1 MIQRPG
7 DITRSIARL
16 QVREDALLV
25 SQGDTVL
32 ATRRDGFIEPGPE
45 RGLFVH
51 ETRMLS
57 LYRCRIGRKK
67 PYPVAL
73 SSIRQ
78 DHWMGY
84 YIVCAPALREGRED
98 GDVRQAA
105 QQALELRITRVV
117 GEGLHE
123 DIDLAN
129 HTQEK
134 VSFRLTFEVD
144 GDFADLE
151 ETNGERKQR
160 GRLRRSWRRDGKDAE
175 LRFAYRAEHAWEHC
189 GRRGK
194 SKIERSLV
202 LRICDADTAPQRQG
216 RRIWFDIELAPHGRW
231 HACFSWSAHIDG
243 RALAPPR
250 CSQFRGGRQPKRPE
264 ELYLEE
270 ATWFETP
277 ESSTLSPVVIEA
289 LKRAR
294 EDMAALRL
302 HRLDSGP
309 RAWTVTAGLP
319 MFLALFGRDSLTAAW
334 QSAVLGPEVMRGTLP
349 ALVDCQGTREDDWR
363 DEQPGRMLHEA
374 HTGPLGALGY
384 TPKDRDYFS
393 LSSSGLFP
401 FVVAQLWQWTA
412 DRKAVAPLI
421 EPALRALRW
430 LDERALPGKDGF
442 YAITTRSPQ
451 GIDNQTWKD
460 SGDSIVYPD
469 GSQVKQ
475 PVAGCEEQAI
485 AYAAKSTFAQ
495 VLWDFGRKD
504 EARRLFDEAQELK
517 RRFND
522 AYWMP
527 DEGFYA
533 MALDPKGHQV
543 RSIASNALHCM
554 AMGIADEALA
564 PKVMQRLFQPDLFSG
579 WGIRTLSSEH
589 PAYNPYAYHRGCVWP
604 VEHGPFS
611 IGGYRYGCMDEVE
624 KVCSA
629 MVQATSLFEYR
640 RLPECF
646 AGHPR
651 DDAHPFPAIYPA
663 ANVPQVWSASTVV
676 TMMQAKLGIY
686 AHAPSGVVCVDPH
699 LPDWLPEI
707 TVRNLRVGAASTDL
721 RFFRDSKGKSG
732 HEVLDVRGKLKVLRQ
747 ASPWALNA
755 KLGELHW

>member
-1 MIQRPG
+1 MSNNLG

-32 ATRRDGFIEPGPE
+32 ATRRDGFIEPGAE
-45 RGLFVH
+45 QGLFVH

-67 PYPVAL
+67 PFPVAL

-84 YIVCAPALREGRED
+84 YIACAPALREGQGE
-98 GDVRQAA
+98 GDVREAA
-105 QQALELRITRVV
+105 QQALELKITRVV

-123 DIDLAN
+123 DIDVTN

-134 VSFRLTFEVD
+134 VAFRLTFEVD

-151 ETNGERKQR
+151 ETNGKRKQR
-160 GRLRRSWRRDGKDAE
+160 GRLRRTWRRDGKEAE

-194 SKIERSLV
+194 SQIERSLT
-202 LRICDADTAPQRQG
+202 LRICDADSPPQRQA
-216 RRIWFDIELAPHGRW
+216 RRIWFDIELPPHEVW
-231 HACFSWSAHIDG
+231 HACFTWNASIDG
-243 RALAPPR
+243 EALRPPA

-264 ELYLEE
+264 ELFLQE
-270 ATWFETP
+270 ATRFETP
-277 ESSTLSPVVIEA
+277 ESTTLSPVVIEA

-302 HRLDSGP
+302 HRLDTGP

-334 QSAVLGPEVMRGTLP
+334 QAAMLGPEVMRGTLP
-349 ALVDCQGTREDDWR
+349 ALAKCQGEREDDWR
-363 DEQPGRMLHEA
+363 DEQPGRILHEA
-374 HTGPLGALGY
+374 HTGPLGALNY
-384 TPKDRDYFS
+384 TPKGRDYFS
-393 LSSSGLFP
+393 LTSSGLFP
-401 FVVAQLWQWTA
+401 FVLAQLWQWTA

-430 LDERALPGKDGF
+430 MDEQALPGQGSF
-442 YAITTRSPQ
+442 YAIGTRAPQ

-475 PVAGCEEQAI
+475 PVAACEEQAI
-485 AYAAKSTFAQ
+485 VYAAKSSLAQ

-504 EARRLFDEAQELK
+504 EARALFGQAQDLK
-517 RRFND
+517 KRFND
-522 AYWMP
+522 AFWMP
-527 DEGFYA
+527 DEGFFA
-533 MALDPKGHQV
+533 MALDAKGQQV
-543 RSIASNALHCM
+543 KSIASNALHCM

-564 PKVMQRLFQPDLFSG
+564 SKVMKRLFQPDMFSG

-589 PAYNPYAYHRGCVWP
+589 PAYNPYAYHRGAVWP
-604 VEHGPFS
+604 VEHGPFLV
-611 IGGYRYGCMDEVE
+611 GGYRYGCLEEVE

-629 MVQATSLFEYR
+629 MMQATSLFEYR

-651 DDAHPFPAIYPA
+651 DEAHPFPAIYPA
-663 ANVPQVWSASTVV
+663 ANVPQAWSASTVV

-686 AHAPSGVVCVDPH
+686 AHAPSGVLCVDPH
-699 LPDWLPEI
+699 LPEWLPDI
-707 TVRNLRVGAASTDL
+707 TLRNLRVGTASADL
-721 RFFRDSKGKSG
+721 RFYRKDDGTSG
-732 HEVLDVRGKLKVLRQ
+732 YEVLDVRGKLKILGE

-755 KLGELHW
+755 RLGELHW